1 MCLNSQVRPAHR
13 QLGAEEGGDNRRVQ
27 VNHLGQVT
35 VHYCSFTLYS
45 EGGMNAIK
53 EGVEEIFTK

>member
-1 MCLNSQVRPAHR
+1 M
-13 QLGAEEGGDNRRVQ
+13 GAEEGGDNRRVQ
-27 VNHLGQVT
+27 VNNLGRVT
-35 VHYCSFTLYS
+35 VQYFSFTLYS

>member
-1 MCLNSQVRPAHR
+1 MHAGEQS
-13 QLGAEEGGDNRRVQ
+13 GTGDSE
-27 VNHLGQVT
+27 
-35 VHYCSFTLYS
+35 HYFSFTLYS